1 MFWYVIVSDLFL
13 LGFYCFKWC
22 CVSSSYIKSAEYQEE
37 NGGQKEKAKDGKAE
51 DTASASSTYNLIILD
66 ESGSMSDVRGATIS
80 GCNETLASIR
90 NIQKEQPSVRQF
102 VSIFCFNTSRS
113 RYVFHDTPIE
123 NVRDMTMEDY
133 CPNACT
139 PLYDAV
145 GETVLQLFRKIVPQ
159 EAKGNVTIITDGY
172 ENASRKWTLPLVK
185 ELIAML
191 KKKGWVFTFIGAN
204 IDVESAASSLG
215 IDSFMKYEQTETGMD
230 DMFKCERRSRR
241 AYNEKMRYMKTSK
254 YYQELSKEDQDQMT
268 GALNTGYFVKDLR
281 IAPDNIVSLNENE
294 IFVFGSNL
302 DGAHDGGAASYALQ
316 HFGAQLGQ
324 TEGIQGQ
331 SYAIPTNGNSFGDV
345 RKAVE
350 RFTEYVVFHP
360 QNRFLLTAVGTD
372 NAGYDVSQ
380 IAPLFRQAYAFG
392 NVYVPRS
399 FIKYVVCDPKNQD

>member
-1 MFWYVIVSDLFL
+1 
-13 LGFYCFKWC
+13 
-22 CVSSSYIKSAEYQEE
+22 
-37 NGGQKEKAKDGKAE
+37 
-51 DTASASSTYNLIILD
+51 
-66 ESGSMSDVRGATIS
+66 MSDVRGATIS